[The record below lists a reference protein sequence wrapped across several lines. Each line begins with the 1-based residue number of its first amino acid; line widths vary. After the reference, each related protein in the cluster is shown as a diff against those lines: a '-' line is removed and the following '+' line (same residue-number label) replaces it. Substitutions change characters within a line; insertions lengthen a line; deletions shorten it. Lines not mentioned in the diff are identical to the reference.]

1 MIVKRNKSDFES
13 YIIDAANIKGDCEAV
28 YFPQN
33 EEELCELLKEF
44 NEANQKVTI
53 SAGRTGLNSGSVP
66 QDGVLI
72 SLERLNKIISID
84 NNSKYAI
91 VQPGVVLED
100 FQNEVQRLNLFY
112 PPDPTETN
120 CTIGGTVAN
129 NSSGARTFKYGPTR
143 NFIEEIT
150 VILPTGEKL
159 VIKRGNHF
167 VENFKTEIAFSDGK
181 KILIDIPDYK
191 MPNVKHAAGYYVE
204 PNMDLIDLFIGSEGT
219 LGVISQIKLKL
230 IDLPENVLSMVIF
243 FNEEENLFSFINEIR
258 LKSKDEYDLIDL
270 REIEF
275 FDKNSL
281 QLLREDYQNIP
292 LASKGAVW
300 IEQEYK
306 PENEEQLLME
316 SEFLIDKH
324 NGDVDNI
331 WFALNENERN
341 KLKVFRHK
349 LPLKVNDI
357 ISARG
362 LIKVGTDTAVPD
374 ENFKHYYQFTVKLIE
389 ENNLDYVVYGHIG
402 NSHLH
407 FNMLPKDENELKLC
421 RELYGTICEKS
432 LELNGTISAEHGIG
446 KLKTNY
452 LLEMFGEENILKMA
466 KLKKS
471 LDPNMILNIGNM
483 FQEKYLKMVKS

>member
-13 YIIDAANIKGDCEAV
+13 YIIDAANLKGDCEAV
-28 YFPQN
+28 YFPEN
-33 EEELCELLKEF
+33 EEELCGLLKEF
-44 NEANQKVTI
+44 NYAKQKVTI

-66 QDGVLI
+66 QEGVLI
-72 SLERLNKIISID
+72 SLERLNQIIAID

-100 FQNEVQRLNLFY
+100 FQNEVEKLNLFY

-143 NFIEEIT
+143 NFVEEIT

-159 VIKRGNHF
+159 IIERGKHF
-167 VENFKTEIAFSDGK
+167 LKDFRTEIALCEEK
-181 KILIDIPDYK
+181 KISIEIPDYK
-191 MPNVKHAAGYYVE
+191 MPNVKHAAGYYVK

-219 LGVISQIKLKL
+219 LGVMSQIKLKI
-230 IDLPENVLSMVIF
+230 IDLPENVLSMIIF
-243 FNEEENLFSFINEIR
+243 FKEEENLFSFINEIR
-258 LKSKDEYDLIDL
+258 LKCNDENDLIDL

-281 QLLREDYQNIP
+281 ELLRKDYQNI
-292 LASKGAVW
+292 SFDSNCAVL
-300 IEQEYK
+300 IEQEYMS
-306 PENEEQLLME
+306 ENEDQLLME
-316 SEFLIDKH
+316 VESLIDSH

-331 WFALNENERN
+331 WFALNENERD
-341 KLKVFRHK
+341 KLKDFRHA

-362 LIKVGTDTAVPD
+362 LVKVGTDTAVPD
-374 ENFKHYYQFTVKLIE
+374 ANFEEYYHFTVKLIE

-402 NSHLH
+402 NSNLH
-407 FNMLPKDENELKLC
+407 FNMLPKNENQLKLC
-421 RELYGTICEKS
+421 GHLYGIICKKS
-432 LELNGTISAEHGIG
+432 LELDGTISAEHGIG

-452 LLEMFGEENILKMA
+452 LLQMFGEENILKMA

-471 LDPNMILNIGNM
+471 FDPNMILNIGNM
-483 FQEKYLKMVKS
+483 FEEKYLQMAKI